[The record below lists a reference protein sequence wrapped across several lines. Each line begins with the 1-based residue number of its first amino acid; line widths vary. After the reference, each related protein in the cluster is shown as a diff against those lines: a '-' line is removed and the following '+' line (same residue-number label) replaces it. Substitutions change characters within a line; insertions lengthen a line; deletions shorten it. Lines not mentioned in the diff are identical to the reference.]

1 MMMQPIYIIGHV
13 NPDTDS
19 IAAAIAYA
27 WLLRE
32 RDGQEVVAARA
43 GAINSQSAWVLK
55 TLSIEAPV
63 LITDASPRFESVMR
77 RLDTTLPQ
85 QPLSDAWAIASRT
98 NGIAP
103 VVNEDGTPFG
113 MINGRTLF
121 AFISQQ
127 VGVKPDKKKIA
138 ISDLLNSPCDQAAN
152 IHIPKFLANTKIR
165 DVLQRLLREEGDEFW
180 VVDEAGRYLGI
191 CRQRDLLNPPRLKII
206 MVDHNEI
213 QQSIGSAEEA
223 DLVEILDH
231 HRLGNPSTHLPI
243 KMSVDIVGS
252 TCTLV
257 SEKIEEAGL
266 SAPWKI
272 AGVMLAGLLSDTL
285 NLMSPTTTER
295 DKAAAE
301 RLSRWAFVRGGSLE
315 NETRDSF
322 GVKVLSASAGLSTR
336 TPLDVVTGD
345 MKVYTGGKYKF
356 AIAQAEVSSLN
367 EVSSH
372 AEPLLIALDELKK
385 SADVDFS
392 MLMITDVVRG
402 SSRLLLSSNAPS
414 IMDELPYQPLPDN
427 TRLAEGVVSR
437 KKQLLPVVLGLLEV

>member
-1 MMMQPIYIIGHV
+1 MMMQPIYVIGHV

-19 IAAAIAYA
+19 IASAIAYA

-55 TLSIEAPV
+55 TLSLEAPV

-285 NLMSPTTTER
+285 NLISPTTTER
-295 DKAAAE
+295 DRAAAE

-372 AEPLLIALDELKK
+372 VEPLLIALDELKK
-385 SADVDFS
+385 SADVDFT

-427 TRLAEGVVSR
+427 SRLAEGVVSR